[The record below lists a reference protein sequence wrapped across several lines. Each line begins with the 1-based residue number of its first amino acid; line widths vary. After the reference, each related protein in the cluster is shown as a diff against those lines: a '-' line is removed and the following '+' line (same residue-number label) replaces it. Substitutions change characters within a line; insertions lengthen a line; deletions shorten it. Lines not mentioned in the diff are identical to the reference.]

1 MNKNNKK
8 KELDEKHQKGVL
20 IWSNSQVNKKT
31 YENLFYKKTFDK
43 YVPVREQLI
52 GEKRNSNIMPEL
64 NTQQSLKA
72 SITNRNLLILQKNIF
87 HQEQYILKI
96 IPKIYLN
103 LE

>member
-72 SITNRNLLILQKNIF
+72 K
-87 HQEQYILKI
+87 
-96 IPKIYLN
+96 
-103 LE
+103 